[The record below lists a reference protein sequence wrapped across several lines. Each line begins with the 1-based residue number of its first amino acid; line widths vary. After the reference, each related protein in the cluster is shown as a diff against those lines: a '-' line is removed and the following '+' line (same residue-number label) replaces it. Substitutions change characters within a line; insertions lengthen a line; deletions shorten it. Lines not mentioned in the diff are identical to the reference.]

1 MMEGENNMKETI
13 RLIGNTPLYHVENT
27 NVYVKLEKYNIG
39 GSVKDRAVLGMLEK
53 AMERKEIT
61 SDTVLVEATSG
72 NTGVALAML
81 GAVYHIP
88 VIIIMPETMS
98 MERRQ
103 LIKAY
108 GATLVLTPG
117 SKGMKGAME
126 EMERLLNEHSNYR
139 CLSQFDNPDNPNM
152 HYETTGKEILE
163 QLPDV
168 DIFVAGI
175 GTGGT
180 FTGVSKRLK
189 EHNPDILCI
198 AGEPEKSA
206 ILSGREAG
214 PHKIQGIG
222 ANFVPANFNRELA
235 DDILLISDQEAIF
248 ETVRFA
254 KETGILVGI
263 SSGANIA
270 LAKRLSL
277 RYPGKKIVTIA
288 PDGGEK
294 YLSVLDFD

>member
-1 MMEGENNMKETI
+1 MKETVK
-13 RLIGNTPLYHVENT
+13 LIGNTPLYHIEDT
-27 NVYVKLEKYNIG
+27 NIYVKLEKYNIG
-39 GSVKDRAVLGMLEK
+39 GSIKDRAVLGMLDA
-53 AMERKEIT
+53 AMNKGEIRQ
-61 SDTVLVEATSG
+61 DTVLVEATSG

-103 LIKAY
+103 LVKAY

-117 SKGMKGAME
+117 EKGMQGAMD
-126 EMERLLNEHSNYR
+126 EMERLMKENTNYR
-139 CLSQFDNPDNPNM
+139 SLSQFDNPDNPNA
-152 HYETTGKEILE
+152 HYETTGKEILD
-163 QLPDV
+163 QLQDV
-168 DIFVAGI
+168 DIFVACI

-180 FTGVSKRLK
+180 FSGVAKRLK
-189 EHNPDILCI
+189 EYNPAILCM
-198 AGEPEKSA
+198 AGEPEKNA
-206 ILSGREAG
+206 VLSGRQAG

-222 ANFVPANFNRELA
+222 ANFVPANFDRELA
-235 DDILLISDQEAIF
+235 DDILLISDREAVF

-277 RYPGKKIVTIA
+277 RYPGKKIVTVA
-288 PDGGEK
+288 LDGGEK

>member
-1 MMEGENNMKETI
+1 MKETVK
-13 RLIGNTPLYHVENT
+13 LIGNTPLHHIEDT
-27 NVYVKLEKYNIG
+27 NIYVKLEKYNIG
-39 GSVKDRAVLGMLEK
+39 GSIKDRAVLGMLDA
-53 AMERKEIT
+53 AMNKGEIRQ
-61 SDTVLVEATSG
+61 DTVLVEATSG

-103 LIKAY
+103 LVKAY

-117 SKGMKGAME
+117 EKGMQGAMD
-126 EMERLLNEHSNYR
+126 EMERLMKENTNYR
-139 CLSQFDNPDNPNM
+139 SLSQFDNPDNPNA
-152 HYETTGKEILE
+152 HYETTGKEILD
-163 QLPDV
+163 QLQDV
-168 DIFVAGI
+168 DIFVACI

-180 FTGVSKRLK
+180 FSGVAKRLK
-189 EHNPDILCI
+189 EYNPAILCM

-206 ILSGREAG
+206 VLSGRQAG

-222 ANFVPANFNRELA
+222 ANFVPANFDRELA
-235 DDILLISDQEAIF
+235 DDILLISDREAVF

-277 RYPGKKIVTIA
+277 RYPGKKIVTVA

>member
-1 MMEGENNMKETI
+1 MSIVTSQTI
-13 RLIGNTPLYHVENT
+13 ELIGKTPIYQLPNT
-27 NVYVKLEKYNIG
+27 NIYVKLEKYNIG
-39 GSVKDRAVLGMLEK
+39 GSIKDRAVLGMLDA
-53 AMERKEIT
+53 AMNKGEIRQ
-61 SDTVLVEATSG
+61 DTVLVEATSG

-103 LIKAY
+103 LVKAY

-117 SKGMKGAME
+117 EKGMQGAMD
-126 EMERLLNEHSNYR
+126 EMERLMKENTNYR
-139 CLSQFDNPDNPNM
+139 SLSQFDNPDNPNA
-152 HYETTGKEILE
+152 HYETTGKEILD
-163 QLPDV
+163 QLQDV
-168 DIFVAGI
+168 DIFVACI

-180 FTGVSKRLK
+180 FSGVAKRLK
-189 EHNPDILCI
+189 EYNPAILCM

-206 ILSGREAG
+206 VLSGRQAG

-222 ANFVPANFNRELA
+222 ANFVPANFDRELA
-235 DDILLISDQEAIF
+235 DDILLISDREAVF

-277 RYPGKKIVTIA
+277 RYPGKKIVTVA

>member
-1 MMEGENNMKETI
+1 MKETVK
-13 RLIGNTPLYHVENT
+13 LIGNTPLYHIEDT
-27 NVYVKLEKYNIG
+27 NIYVKLEKYNIG
-39 GSVKDRAVLGMLEK
+39 GSIKDRAVLGMLDA
-53 AMERKEIT
+53 AMNKGEIRQ
-61 SDTVLVEATSG
+61 DTVLVEATSG

-103 LIKAY
+103 LVKAY
-108 GATLVLTPG
+108 GATLVQTPG
-117 SKGMKGAME
+117 EKGMQGAMD
-126 EMERLLNEHSNYR
+126 EMERLMKENTNYR
-139 CLSQFDNPDNPNM
+139 SLSQFDNPDNPNA
-152 HYETTGKEILE
+152 HYETTGKEILD
-163 QLPDV
+163 QLQDV
-168 DIFVAGI
+168 DIFVACI

-180 FTGVSKRLK
+180 FSGVAKRLK
-189 EHNPDILCI
+189 EYNPAILCM

-206 ILSGREAG
+206 VLSGRQAG

-222 ANFVPANFNRELA
+222 ANFVPANFDRELA
-235 DDILLISDQEAIF
+235 DDILLISDREAVF

-277 RYPGKKIVTIA
+277 RYPGKKIVTVA

>member
-13 RLIGNTPLYHVENT
+13 KLIGNTPLYHVENT

-53 AMERKEIT
+53 TMERKEIT

>member
-1 MMEGENNMKETI
+1 MKETVK
-13 RLIGNTPLYHVENT
+13 LIGNTPLYHIEDT
-27 NVYVKLEKYNIG
+27 NIYVKLEKYNIG
-39 GSVKDRAVLGMLEK
+39 GSIKDRAVLGMLDA
-53 AMERKEIT
+53 AMNKGEIRQ
-61 SDTVLVEATSG
+61 DTVLVEATSG
-72 NTGVALAML
+72 HTGVALAML

-103 LIKAY
+103 LVKAY

-117 SKGMKGAME
+117 EKGMQGAMD
-126 EMERLLNEHSNYR
+126 EMERLMKENTNYR
-139 CLSQFDNPDNPNM
+139 SLSQFDNPDNPNA
-152 HYETTGKEILE
+152 HYETTGKEILD
-163 QLPDV
+163 QLQDV
-168 DIFVAGI
+168 DIFVACI

-180 FTGVSKRLK
+180 FSGVAKRLK
-189 EHNPDILCI
+189 EYNPAILCM

-206 ILSGREAG
+206 VLSGRQAG

-222 ANFVPANFNRELA
+222 ANFVPANFDRELA
-235 DDILLISDQEAIF
+235 DDILLISDREAVF

-277 RYPGKKIVTIA
+277 RYPGKKIVTVA

>member
-1 MMEGENNMKETI
+1 MKETVK
-13 RLIGNTPLYHVENT
+13 LIGNTPLYHIEDT
-27 NVYVKLEKYNIG
+27 NIYVKLEKYNIG
-39 GSVKDRAVLGMLEK
+39 GSIKDRAVLGMLDA
-53 AMERKEIT
+53 AMNKGEIRQ
-61 SDTVLVEATSG
+61 DTVLVEATSG

-103 LIKAY
+103 LVKAY

-117 SKGMKGAME
+117 EKGMQGAMD
-126 EMERLLNEHSNYR
+126 EMERLMKENTNYR
-139 CLSQFDNPDNPNM
+139 SLSQFDNPDNPNA
-152 HYETTGKEILE
+152 HYETTGKEILD
-163 QLPDV
+163 QLQDV
-168 DIFVAGI
+168 DIFVACI

-180 FTGVSKRLK
+180 FSGVAKRLK
-189 EHNPDILCI
+189 EYNPAILCM

-206 ILSGREAG
+206 VLSGRQAG

-222 ANFVPANFNRELA
+222 ANFVPANFDRELA
-235 DDILLISDQEAIF
+235 DDILLISDREAVF

-254 KETGILVGI
+254 KETGILAGI

-277 RYPGKKIVTIA
+277 RYPGKKIVTVA

>member
-1 MMEGENNMKETI
+1 MKETVK
-13 RLIGNTPLYHVENT
+13 LIGNTPLYHIEDT
-27 NVYVKLEKYNIG
+27 NIYVKLEKYNIG
-39 GSVKDRAVLGMLEK
+39 GSIKDRTVLGMLDA
-53 AMERKEIT
+53 AMNKGEIRQ
-61 SDTVLVEATSG
+61 DTVLVEATSG

-103 LIKAY
+103 LVKAY

-117 SKGMKGAME
+117 EKGMQGAMD
-126 EMERLLNEHSNYR
+126 EMERLMKENTNYR
-139 CLSQFDNPDNPNM
+139 SLSQFDNPDNPNA
-152 HYETTGKEILE
+152 HYETTGKEILD
-163 QLPDV
+163 QLQDV
-168 DIFVAGI
+168 DIFVACI

-180 FTGVSKRLK
+180 FSGVAKRLK
-189 EHNPDILCI
+189 EYNPAILCM

-206 ILSGREAG
+206 VLSGRQAG

-222 ANFVPANFNRELA
+222 ANFVPANFDRELA
-235 DDILLISDQEAIF
+235 DDILLISDREAVF

-277 RYPGKKIVTIA
+277 RYPGKKIVTVA

>member
-1 MMEGENNMKETI
+1 MKETVK
-13 RLIGNTPLYHVENT
+13 LIGNTPLYHIEDT
-27 NVYVKLEKYNIG
+27 NIYVKLEKYNIG
-39 GSVKDRAVLGMLEK
+39 GSIKDRAVLGMLDA
-53 AMERKEIT
+53 AMNKGEIRQ
-61 SDTVLVEATSG
+61 DTVLVEATSG
-72 NTGVALAML
+72 NTDVALAML

-103 LIKAY
+103 LVKAY

-117 SKGMKGAME
+117 EKGMQGAMD
-126 EMERLLNEHSNYR
+126 EMERLMKENTNYR
-139 CLSQFDNPDNPNM
+139 SLSQFDNPDNPNA
-152 HYETTGKEILE
+152 HYETTGKEILD
-163 QLPDV
+163 QLQDV
-168 DIFVAGI
+168 DIFVACI

-180 FTGVSKRLK
+180 FSGVAKRLK
-189 EHNPDILCI
+189 EYNPAILCM

-206 ILSGREAG
+206 VLSGRQAG
-214 PHKIQGIG
+214 SHKIQGIG
-222 ANFVPANFNRELA
+222 ANFVPANFDRELA
-235 DDILLISDQEAIF
+235 DDILLISDREAVF

-277 RYPGKKIVTIA
+277 RYPGKKIVTVA

>member
-1 MMEGENNMKETI
+1 MEGENNMKETI
-13 RLIGNTPLYHVENT
+13 KLIGNTPLYHVENT

-254 KETGILVGI
+254 KETGFLVGI

>member
-1 MMEGENNMKETI
+1 MKETVK
-13 RLIGNTPLYHVENT
+13 LIGNTPLYHIEDT
-27 NVYVKLEKYNIG
+27 NIYVKLEKYNIG
-39 GSVKDRAVLGMLEK
+39 GSIKDRAVLGMPDA
-53 AMERKEIT
+53 AMNKGEIRQ
-61 SDTVLVEATSG
+61 DTVLVEATSG

-103 LIKAY
+103 LVKAY

-117 SKGMKGAME
+117 EKGMQGAMD
-126 EMERLLNEHSNYR
+126 EMERLMKENTNYR
-139 CLSQFDNPDNPNM
+139 SLSQFDNPDNPNA
-152 HYETTGKEILE
+152 HYETTGKEILD
-163 QLPDV
+163 QLQDV
-168 DIFVAGI
+168 DIFVACI

-180 FTGVSKRLK
+180 FSGVAKRLK
-189 EHNPDILCI
+189 EYNPAILCM

-206 ILSGREAG
+206 VLSGRQAG

-222 ANFVPANFNRELA
+222 ANFVPANFDRELA
-235 DDILLISDQEAIF
+235 DDILLISDREAVF

-270 LAKRLSL
+270 LVKRLSL
-277 RYPGKKIVTIA
+277 RYPGKKIVTVA

>member
-1 MMEGENNMKETI
+1 MKETVK
-13 RLIGNTPLYHVENT
+13 LIGNTPLYHIEDT
-27 NVYVKLEKYNIG
+27 NIYVKLEKYNIG
-39 GSVKDRAVLGMLEK
+39 GSIKDRAVLGMLDA
-53 AMERKEIT
+53 AMNKGEIRQ
-61 SDTVLVEATSG
+61 DTVLVEAASG

-103 LIKAY
+103 LVKAY

-117 SKGMKGAME
+117 EKGMQGAMD
-126 EMERLLNEHSNYR
+126 EMERLMKENTNYR
-139 CLSQFDNPDNPNM
+139 SLSQFDNPDNPNA
-152 HYETTGKEILE
+152 HYETTGKEILD
-163 QLPDV
+163 QLQDV
-168 DIFVAGI
+168 DIFVACI

-180 FTGVSKRLK
+180 FSGVAKRLK
-189 EHNPDILCI
+189 EYNPAILCM

-206 ILSGREAG
+206 VLSGRQAG
-214 PHKIQGIG
+214 SHKIQGIG
-222 ANFVPANFNRELA
+222 ANFVPANFDRELA
-235 DDILLISDQEAIF
+235 DDILLISDREAVF

-277 RYPGKKIVTIA
+277 RYPGKKIVTVA

>member
-1 MMEGENNMKETI
+1 MKEKVK
-13 RLIGNTPLYHVENT
+13 LIGNTPLYHIEDT
-27 NVYVKLEKYNIG
+27 NIYVKLEKYNIG
-39 GSVKDRAVLGMLEK
+39 GSIKDRTVLGMLDA
-53 AMERKEIT
+53 AMNKGEIRQ
-61 SDTVLVEATSG
+61 DTVLVEATSG

-103 LIKAY
+103 LVKAY

-117 SKGMKGAME
+117 EKGMQGAMD
-126 EMERLLNEHSNYR
+126 EMERLMKENTNYR
-139 CLSQFDNPDNPNM
+139 SLSQFDNPDNPNA
-152 HYETTGKEILE
+152 HYETTGKEILD
-163 QLPDV
+163 QLQDV
-168 DIFVAGI
+168 DIFVACI

-180 FTGVSKRLK
+180 FSGVAKRLK
-189 EHNPDILCI
+189 EYNPAILCM

-206 ILSGREAG
+206 VLSGRQAG

-222 ANFVPANFNRELA
+222 ANFVPANFDRELA
-235 DDILLISDQEAIF
+235 DDILLISDREAVF

-277 RYPGKKIVTIA
+277 RYPGKKIVTVA

>member
-1 MMEGENNMKETI
+1 MKETVK
-13 RLIGNTPLYHVENT
+13 LIGNTPLYHIEDT
-27 NVYVKLEKYNIG
+27 NIYVKLEKYNIG
-39 GSVKDRAVLGMLEK
+39 GSIKDRAVLGMLGA
-53 AMERKEIT
+53 AMNKGEIRQ
-61 SDTVLVEATSG
+61 DTVLVEATSG

-103 LIKAY
+103 LVKAY

-117 SKGMKGAME
+117 EKGMQGAMD
-126 EMERLLNEHSNYR
+126 EMERLMKENTNYR
-139 CLSQFDNPDNPNM
+139 SLSQFDNPDNPNA
-152 HYETTGKEILE
+152 HYETTGKEILD
-163 QLPDV
+163 QLQDV
-168 DIFVAGI
+168 DIFVACI

-180 FTGVSKRLK
+180 FSGVAKRLK
-189 EHNPDILCI
+189 EYNPAILCM

-206 ILSGREAG
+206 VLSGRQAG

-222 ANFVPANFNRELA
+222 ANFVPANFDRELA
-235 DDILLISDQEAIF
+235 DDLLLISDREAVF

-277 RYPGKKIVTIA
+277 RYPGKKIVTVA

>member
-1 MMEGENNMKETI
+1 MKETVK
-13 RLIGNTPLYHVENT
+13 LIGNTPLYHIEDT
-27 NVYVKLEKYNIG
+27 NIYVKLEKYNIG
-39 GSVKDRAVLGMLEK
+39 GSIKDRAVLGMLGA
-53 AMERKEIT
+53 AMNKGEIRQ
-61 SDTVLVEATSG
+61 DTVLVEATSG

-103 LIKAY
+103 LVKAY

-117 SKGMKGAME
+117 EKGMQGAMD
-126 EMERLLNEHSNYR
+126 EMERLMKENTNYR
-139 CLSQFDNPDNPNM
+139 SLSQFDNPDNPNA
-152 HYETTGKEILE
+152 HYETTGKEILD
-163 QLPDV
+163 QLQDV
-168 DIFVAGI
+168 DIFVACI

-180 FTGVSKRLK
+180 FSGVAKRLK
-189 EHNPDILCI
+189 EYNPAILCM

-206 ILSGREAG
+206 VLSGRQAG

-222 ANFVPANFNRELA
+222 ANFVPANFDRELA
-235 DDILLISDQEAIF
+235 DDILLISDREAVF

-277 RYPGKKIVTIA
+277 RYPGKKIVTVA